1 MKISVG
7 FVSLEGDEFLDIL
20 RQREDRSK
28 REKELRN
35 EKIPPE
41 DRLELLNSELKA
53 VLDELAPLLA
63 ENSASKNI
71 NKIIIPENAGE
82 VLEKL
87 EYLLKNKDTECLGLL
102 KEISALPEAE
112 VLVNLIENF
121 EYQKASEALSVL
133 KEKLEIK

>member
-1 MKISVG
+1 M
-7 FVSLEGDEFLDIL
+7 
-20 RQREDRSK
+20 
-28 REKELRN
+28 EKELRN
-35 EKIPPE
+35 EKIPSE

-63 ENSASKNI
+63 ESSVSKNI

-112 VLVNLIENF
+112 ALVNLIENF